1 MDPQEEMRRAIRDLF
16 DELVRVA
23 DQAGKMIRQAA
34 DDAQRWVAPAEP
46 EHPGSPAEPSPLAM
60 IRELGK
66 LRDDGLI
73 TEEEFQAKKAQ
84 LLESV

>member
-1 MDPQEEMRRAIRDLF
+1 MDPQEEMRRALRQLF
-16 DELVRVA
+16 DELTRAA

-34 DDAQRWVAPAEP
+34 DDASRWVAPSSTESTAA
-46 EHPGSPAEPSPLAM
+46 PAETSPFAA

-73 TEEEFQAKKAQ
+73 TDEEFQAKKAQ
-84 LLESV
+84 LLENV

>member
-1 MDPQEEMRRAIRDLF
+1 MDPQEEMRRALRDLC
-16 DELVRVA
+16 DELARVA

-34 DDAQRWVAPAEP
+34 TDASRWASPP
-46 EHPGSPAEPSPLAM
+46 PTGGSPSAGEPSPFAA

-84 LLESV
+84 LLEHV

>member
-1 MDPQEEMRRAIRDLF
+1 MRRALRQLF
-16 DELVRVA
+16 DELTRAA

-34 DDAQRWVAPAEP
+34 DDASRWVTPSSTESPAAPAET
-46 EHPGSPAEPSPLAM
+46 SPFAA

-73 TEEEFQAKKAQ
+73 TDEEFQAKKAQ
-84 LLESV
+84 LLENV

>member
-34 DDAQRWVAPAEP
+34 DDAQRWVAPTEH
-46 EHPGSPAEPSPLAM
+46 EHPSGPGDYSPLET

-73 TEEEFQAKKAQ
+73 TEEEFQAKKAE
-84 LLESV
+84 LLRSL

>member
-1 MDPQEEMRRAIRDLF
+1 MRRAIRELF

-34 DDAQRWVAPAEP
+34 DDAQRWVAPADA
-46 EHPGSPAEPSPLAM
+46 EHATPHAAGDYSPLET

-73 TEEEFQAKKAQ
+73 TEEEFQAKKAE
-84 LLESV
+84 LLRNL

>member
-1 MDPQEEMRRAIRDLF
+1 MDPQEEMRRALRDLC
-16 DELVRVA
+16 DELARVA

-34 DDAQRWVAPAEP
+34 TDASRWASPPAPGGP
-46 EHPGSPAEPSPLAM
+46 HPSGEPSPFAA

-73 TEEEFQAKKAQ
+73 TEEEFQTKKAQ
-84 LLESV
+84 LLEHV